1 MRWLQVA
8 LCAASA
14 GTFPPVRRS
23 VTGDGI
29 FARSGTVPAKAMRC
43 NARLAFVLW
52 GRLGEERKA
61 ACGLESEWHV
71 RRYVPN
77 MPEGAVL
84 QLGENVVAEPS
95 KREID
100 ARAYQLWEQAGR
112 PEGREAEFWRLA
124 EQELRNEDK
133 GSPTRTPDTL

>member
-1 MRWLQVA
+1 
-8 LCAASA
+8 
-14 GTFPPVRRS
+14 
-23 VTGDGI
+23 
-29 FARSGTVPAKAMRC
+29 MRC
-43 NARLAFVLW
+43 NARMASVLW
-52 GRLGEERKA
+52 GRLGEERTA
-61 ACGLESEWHV
+61 GCGLESEWHV

-112 PEGREAEFWRLA
+112 PENREAEFWHLA